1 MIGQGLVQI
10 VANIPPHAEPICCML
25 HQEPF
30 GADIFKEHDQL
41 QFEEHDRI
49 NGGATTTCIALMH
62 KLPHKREVK
71 GSFEMAI
78 EVICWH

>member
-1 MIGQGLVQI
+1 VSSSYSSCESETGRCV
-10 VANIPPHAEPICCML
+10 E
-25 HQEPF
+25 
-30 GADIFKEHDQL
+30 L

-49 NGGATTTCIALMH
+49 NGGATNSCIALMH

-78 EVICWH
+78 EVICWHSLF

>member
-1 MIGQGLVQI
+1 M
-10 VANIPPHAEPICCML
+10 PHEL
-25 HQEPF
+25 PF
-30 GADIFKEHDQL
+30 RAYPLKKHDEL

-49 NGGATTTCIALMH
+49 NGGATNTCIALLH

-78 EVICWH
+78 EVICWHSLF